1 MTTANIAEVL
11 KLAAKPVQYDN
22 DEKTW
27 LEFRFKL
34 ENYLTLVDERY
45 VALLL
50 NAESQP
56 VANLPT
62 GTEESAVTIRT
73 LSHTLYALL
82 ATLTTG
88 RSLRLVQRVP
98 NRNGFEAWRQMAA
111 ENAPKTA
118 GRRFAMLQAVLQP
131 GMSDNPAKF
140 EETWKSW
147 EHQVDI
153 YENLSS
159 TKLDDDVKISVV
171 LRECPQKLRDH
182 LLVNSQQFESNYNK
196 LRAIIQAY
204 LNTNKTWIVNDFR
217 ETVPMDVDYIGKSK
231 GKGKSKS
238 KSKGKSKGKSGSIGK
253 GKSKGKSKDRNQG
266 KGKSKSNSKGKGNG
280 KPDNDRECY
289 VCGKKGSSRTRLLVT
304 SKPRQDGERG
314 GGRRSKCRA

>member
-82 ATLTTG
+82 ATDHGTKLETG
-88 RSLRLVQRVP
+88 AKSAEQKWVRSVETDGGRER
-98 NRNGFEAWRQMAA
+98 A
-111 ENAPKTA
+111 ENRGSEIRDAASRATA
-118 GRRFAMLQAVLQP
+118 G
-131 GMSDNPAKF
+131 N
-140 EETWKSW
+140 E
-147 EHQVDI
+147 
-153 YENLSS
+153 
-159 TKLDDDVKISVV
+159 
-171 LRECPQKLRDH
+171 
-182 LLVNSQQFESNYNK
+182 
-196 LRAIIQAY
+196 
-204 LNTNKTWIVNDFR
+204 
-217 ETVPMDVDYIGKSK
+217 
-231 GKGKSKS
+231 
-238 KSKGKSKGKSGSIGK
+238 
-253 GKSKGKSKDRNQG
+253 
-266 KGKSKSNSKGKGNG
+266 
-280 KPDNDRECY
+280 
-289 VCGKKGSSRTRLLVT
+289 
-304 SKPRQDGERG
+304 
-314 GGRRSKCRA
+314 

>member
-11 KLAAKPVQYDN
+11 KLAAKPIQYDN

-88 RSLRLVQRVP
+88 TKLETGANSAEQKWVRSVETDGGRER
-98 NRNGFEAWRQMAA
+98 A
-111 ENAPKTA
+111 ENRGSEIRDAASGATA
-118 GRRFAMLQAVLQP
+118 
-131 GMSDNPAKF
+131 
-140 EETWKSW
+140 W
-147 EHQVDI
+147 
-153 YENLSS
+153 
-159 TKLDDDVKISVV
+159 SV
-171 LRECPQKLRDH
+171 
-182 LLVNSQQFESNYNK
+182 
-196 LRAIIQAY
+196 
-204 LNTNKTWIVNDFR
+204 
-217 ETVPMDVDYIGKSK
+217 
-231 GKGKSKS
+231 
-238 KSKGKSKGKSGSIGK
+238 
-253 GKSKGKSKDRNQG
+253 
-266 KGKSKSNSKGKGNG
+266 
-280 KPDNDRECY
+280 
-289 VCGKKGSSRTRLLVT
+289 
-304 SKPRQDGERG
+304 
-314 GGRRSKCRA
+314 

>member
-1 MTTANIAEVL
+1 MTTNIAEVL
-11 KLAAKPVQYDN
+11 KLAAKPVKYDN

-45 VALLL
+45 VGLLL
-50 NAESQP
+50 DAESQP
-56 VANLPT
+56 VANLPA

-98 NRNGFEAWRQMAA
+98 NRNGFEVWRQMAA

-131 GMSDNPAKF
+131 GMSDNPGKF

-147 EHQVDI
+147 GHQMDI

-182 LLVNSQQFESNYNK
+182 LLVNSQQFESNYDR
-196 LRAIIQAY
+196 LRAIIQP
-204 LNTNKTWIVNDFR
+204 F
-217 ETVPMDVDYIGKSK
+217 
-231 GKGKSKS
+231 
-238 KSKGKSKGKSGSIGK
+238 
-253 GKSKGKSKDRNQG
+253 
-266 KGKSKSNSKGKGNG
+266 
-280 KPDNDRECY
+280 
-289 VCGKKGSSRTRLLVT
+289 
-304 SKPRQDGERG
+304 
-314 GGRRSKCRA
+314 